1 MMDNNIME
9 LKKAEDINVDLPDTN
24 NTELTDEDIESI
36 AETINSVDSLSEAML
51 NSAKME
57 TNKPQHNEE
66 SIANVVINPANGK
79 PMAVEELENDDFYL
93 QSFEEM
99 LADPTIV
106 AEDVDLN
113 TIEYKKE
120 DIDGT
125 LSNYGVDCSKLTD
138 EDYNKIRECIIKFNN
153 KEKYSFYSHFPE
165 EVKKTVDMIISKDLS
180 LASKMGNYLSEGRN
194 YISSE
199 IIRDIVTAAFSN
211 VAVVDLEKSI
221 RATKKETTEEIKKDS
236 YWRSTREYFL
246 NTIPAIIDKMIEDG
260 KENEADTLKR
270 AMNAYIQSYTYTNMK
285 KEYDCG
291 KLKVK
296 KIQIEKFKRTCS
308 DFNFKYQKSQNIITE
323 LSTVLPVLDRHCNK
337 SFNIDVLQ
345 EFICIFVNYTK
356 TMDSNNKI
364 DHIFMY
370 YFIHNILTLDLYDK
384 SNEEDVAF
392 HNNLLNNINNFLVD
406 IVEKRKLKE

>member
-1 MMDNNIME
+1 MMENNIME
-9 LKKAEDINVDLPDTN
+9 LKKVEDINVDLPDTN

-51 NSAKME
+51 NSAKVE

-66 SIANVVINPANGK
+66 SVANVVINPANGK

-165 EVKKTVDMIISKDLS
+165 EVKKTVLDAVKTVMEEVYAGSD
-180 LASKMGNYLSEGRN
+180 
-194 YISSE
+194 
-199 IIRDIVTAAFSN
+199 TA
-211 VAVVDLEKSI
+211 E
-221 RATKKETTEEIKKDS
+221 
-236 YWRSTREYFL
+236 
-246 NTIPAIIDKMIEDG
+246 
-260 KENEADTLKR
+260 
-270 AMNAYIQSYTYTNMK
+270 
-285 KEYDCG
+285 
-291 KLKVK
+291 
-296 KIQIEKFKRTCS
+296 
-308 DFNFKYQKSQNIITE
+308 
-323 LSTVLPVLDRHCNK
+323 
-337 SFNIDVLQ
+337 
-345 EFICIFVNYTK
+345 
-356 TMDSNNKI
+356 
-364 DHIFMY
+364 
-370 YFIHNILTLDLYDK
+370 
-384 SNEEDVAF
+384 
-392 HNNLLNNINNFLVD
+392 
-406 IVEKRKLKE
+406 